1 MSYVMM
7 PVPEGQVQDVM
18 QYVLRLIN
26 QASIEPW
33 DESSVTDFF
42 DSVDEPTRT
51 LLSAVAAATLRDE
64 PLRESEAVSAIQM
77 NRREMIGM
85 MREVNDLA
93 RDAGRQTLV
102 KARTVEEELANGRT
116 REVRVLAMADDV
128 ARYVVEAD
136 RRHLLADDASI
147 TDATR

>member
-1 MSYVMM
+1 MSYIMV
-7 PVPEGQVQDVM
+7 PVPEDHVVDVM

-33 DESSVTDFF
+33 DEGSLTDFF
-42 DSVDEPTRT
+42 ESVDEPTRA

-64 PLRESEAVSAIQM
+64 PIPEPDAVSAIQM
-77 NRREMIGM
+77 NRREMIGI

-93 RDAGRQTLV
+93 RDTGRQGLIQ
-102 KARTVEEELANGRT
+102 ARTVDEVLANGRT

-128 ARYVVEAD
+128 ARFVVEAD
-136 RRHLLADDASI
+136 RRHLLTGDD
-147 TDATR
+147 RPVP

>member
-1 MSYVMM
+1 MTYVMV
-7 PVPEGQVQDVM
+7 PVPEDQVQEVM

-33 DESSVTDFF
+33 DEASVTDFF
-42 DSVDEPTRT
+42 DSVDEPTRA

-64 PLRESEAVSAIQM
+64 PIREADAVSAIQM
-77 NRREMIGM
+77 NRREMVGI

-93 RDAGRQTLV
+93 RDAGRQALIQP
-102 KARTVEEELANGRT
+102 RTVEEAFANGRT
-116 REVRVLAMADDV
+116 REVRVLAMVDDV

-136 RRHLLADDASI
+136 RRHLLAGDDLPVP
-147 TDATR
+147 